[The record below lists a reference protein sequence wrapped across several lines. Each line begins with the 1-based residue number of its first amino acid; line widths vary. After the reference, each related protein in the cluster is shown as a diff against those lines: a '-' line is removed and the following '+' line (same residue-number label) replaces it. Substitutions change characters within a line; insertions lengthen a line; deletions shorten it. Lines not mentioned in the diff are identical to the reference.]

1 MSLRLFM
8 NESEMRRRE
17 LLKQTRR
24 LYNDHHEIP
33 AVHPRYGRIYS
44 NLYGNEHPGTRQ
56 TETSGNS
63 FYIRLVIGILCFVFY
78 VYLDQTQAEIAQVS
92 STVIAEHIGQDTD
105 MGAWMETWKTP

>member
-33 AVHPRYGRIYS
+33 AVHPRYGRIYN
-44 NLYGNEHPGTRQ
+44 NLYGSEPSGAQQ
-56 TETSGNS
+56 TESSGNS
-63 FYIRLVIGILCFVFY
+63 FYIRLLIGILCFVFY
-78 VYLDQTQAEIAQVS
+78 VYLDQSSAEIAQVN
-92 STVIAEHIGQDTD
+92 STVIAEQIGQEAD
-105 MGAWMETWKTP
+105 MDSWIEAWKTP